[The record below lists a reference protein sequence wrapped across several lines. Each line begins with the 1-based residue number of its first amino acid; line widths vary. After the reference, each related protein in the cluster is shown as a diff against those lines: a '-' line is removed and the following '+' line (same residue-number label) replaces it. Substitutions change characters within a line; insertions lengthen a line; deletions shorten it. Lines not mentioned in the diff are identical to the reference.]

1 MTTIDL
7 YRKHKAG
14 GVSREKFL
22 YEVRRDNNLPFI
34 TNLTLYDDAVKIL
47 KNKGIV
53 TEETKEAK
61 ADEAVK
67 AEVKPKSL
75 SEKNPKTLHLDVAH
89 PYEYRLGLQQEL
101 NTIGEYT
108 DEALEKAKETVLKN
122 LAKDANFY
130 TTLLNAKTSPYT
142 FKKTETDEK
151 GMQARPD
158 GYLKKEAKKDEKS
171 NVKDNLGNKEA
182 GTTKPK
188 GITIM
193 PDKGVTGSEKT
204 IKEGIEISDLKK
216 GDTVE
221 YEGNKYKIGD
231 FDTAGGANLVY
242 LNTMDGKPAEDSKGR
257 YKKVHK
263 SRVKNES
270 LEGIKTSEDLD
281 KLKSYLKELT
291 DEGIIHREVY
301 NNILSLVKQ
310 IIISTKPQS
319 EDLNEDIFMNDDE
332 GFDESA
338 SYFFDNDEENAS
350 EKDVEDW
357 AKQEMSYYLFSSP
370 DEFPSKDT
378 MEEGLETND
387 LEVKWTEK
395 YLNNNKKD
403 PYFYSEKGLANRFQ
417 MRDGKKV
424 KEIIGYYVPEDA
436 EKEND
441 EEFDIIGYIYS
452 TSGKDI
458 ENEYSE
464 DDLDD
469 AFTGALGSMNEGS
482 FMGGVDLGSSF
493 DKMKQDIV
501 GNKEDFEL
509 ADENAF
515 EDLMKKYDWYYE
527 MSDDSRAYD
536 SGKEIDQ
543 KLKLLSKKIGIERAV
558 ELFNQKAPQDR
569 KANASFFT
577 MNEDKHAKLKEALKI
592 ALKKKISE
600 DKISDENAKKSA
612 IQTEKA
618 KLIALSKQKSEL
630 QADTTKPPAI
640 KTSGKTDLDLKIR
653 SATDSLNK
661 LNQGKISVV

>member
-34 TNLTLYDDAVKIL
+34 TNLTSYDDAVKIL

-101 NTIGEYT
+101 DTIGEYT

-263 SRVKNES
+263 SRVKKINEG
-270 LEGIKTSEDLD
+270 LEELKEKAINKYINAEMEDGEEYLMLNKTAVANY
-281 KLKSYLKELT
+281 LKSVIDPE
-291 DEGIIHREVY
+291 EIENV
-301 NNILSLVKQ
+301 
-310 IIISTKPQS
+310 
-319 EDLNEDIFMNDDE
+319 DIFMNDDE

-357 AKQEMSYYLFSSP
+357 TKQEMSYYLFSSP

-395 YLNNNKKD
+395 YLDNEKKD
-403 PYFYSEKGLANRFQ
+403 PYFYTEKGLASDFE
-417 MRDGKKV
+417 MVDGKKV
-424 KEIIGYYVPEDA
+424 KEIVGYFEDEDGDEDYEVIGH
-436 EKEND
+436 
-441 EEFDIIGYIYS
+441 IYS
-452 TSGKDI
+452 KSGKDI

-569 KANASFFT
+569 KVNASFFT
-577 MNEDKHAKLKEALKI
+577 MNEDKHAKLKEALKN
-592 ALKKKISE
+592 ALKKKVSE
-600 DKISDENAKKSA
+600 DKTSDENAKKSA
-612 IQTEKA
+612 IQAEKA
-618 KLIALSKQKSEL
+618 KLIALSKQKNEL
-630 QADTTKPPAI
+630 QADTTKPPAV
-640 KTSGKTDLDLKIR
+640 KTSEKTALDLKIR
-653 SATDSLNK
+653 AATDSLNK

>member
-34 TNLTLYDDAVKIL
+34 TNLTSYDDAVKIL
-47 KNKGIV
+47 KNRGIV

-75 SEKNPKTLHLDVAH
+75 SEKNPKTLHIDVAN
-89 PYEYRLGLQQEL
+89 PYEYRHGLAHEL
-101 NTIGEYT
+101 DAIGEYT

-130 TTLLNAKTSPYT
+130 SSLLNQDQSPYE
-142 FKKTETDEK
+142 FKKTETDAK

-204 IKEGIEISDLKK
+204 IKEGLEETKK
-216 GDTVE
+216 RSINKYVTVE
-221 YEGNKYKIGD
+221 VEDDGEEYPMLNK
-231 FDTAGGANLVY
+231 TAVANY
-242 LNTMDGKPAEDSKGR
+242 
-257 YKKVHK
+257 
-263 SRVKNES
+263 
-270 LEGIKTSEDLD
+270 
-281 KLKSYLKELT
+281 LKSAIDPE
-291 DEGIIHREVY
+291 EIENV
-301 NNILSLVKQ
+301 
-310 IIISTKPQS
+310 
-319 EDLNEDIFMNDDE
+319 DIFMNDDE

-357 AKQEMSYYLFSSP
+357 AKMEMSYYLFSSP
-370 DEFPSKDT
+370 DEFPSKEDT
-378 MEEGLETND
+378 ME
-387 LEVKWTEK
+387 
-395 YLNNNKKD
+395 
-403 PYFYSEKGLANRFQ
+403 
-417 MRDGKKV
+417 
-424 KEIIGYYVPEDA
+424 
-436 EKEND
+436 
-441 EEFDIIGYIYS
+441 
-452 TSGKDI
+452 
-458 ENEYSE
+458 
-464 DDLDD
+464 
-469 AFTGALGSMNEGS
+469 EGS
-482 FMGGVDLGSSF
+482 FMGGVDLGASF

-569 KANASFFT
+569 KVNASFFT
-577 MNEDKHAKLKEALKI
+577 MNEDKHAKLKEALKT

-630 QADTTKPPAI
+630 QADTTKPPAV
-640 KTSGKTDLDLKIR
+640 KTSEKTALDLKIR
-653 SATDSLNK
+653 AATDSLNK

>member
-34 TNLTLYDDAVKIL
+34 TNLTSYDDAVKIL

-263 SRVKNES
+263 SRVKKINEG
-270 LEGIKTSEDLD
+270 LEELKEKAINKYINAEMEDGEEYLMLNKTAVSNY
-281 KLKSYLKELT
+281 LKSVIDPEEIESVDAFMD
-291 DEGIIHREVY
+291 DE
-301 NNILSLVKQ
+301 
-310 IIISTKPQS
+310 
-319 EDLNEDIFMNDDE
+319 E
-332 GFDESA
+332 GFDESS
-338 SYFFDNDEENAS
+338 SYFFDTDEENAS

-395 YLNNNKKD
+395 YLDNEKKD
-403 PYFYSEKGLANRFQ
+403 PYFYTEKGLANRFQ

-482 FMGGVDLGSSF
+482 FMSGVDLGSSF

-543 KLKLLSKKIGIERAV
+543 KLKVLTKKIGIERAV

-577 MNEDKHAKLKEALKI
+577 MNEDKHAKLKEALKT
-592 ALKKKISE
+592 ALKKKVTE
-600 DKISDENAKKSA
+600 DTATNDLAKKSA

-618 KLIALSKQKSEL
+618 KILALNKQKSEL
-630 QADTTKPPAI
+630 NADTTKTPAI
-640 KTSGKTDLDLKIR
+640 KNAEKQEIDLKLR
-653 SATDSLNK
+653 TSNDTLTK
-661 LNQGKISVV
+661 LNQGKINVV

>member
-34 TNLTLYDDAVKIL
+34 TNLTSYDDAVKIL

-263 SRVKNES
+263 SRVKKINEG
-270 LEGIKTSEDLD
+270 LEELKEKAINKYINAEMEDGEEYLMLNKTAVSNY
-281 KLKSYLKELT
+281 LKSVIDPE
-291 DEGIIHREVY
+291 EIENV
-301 NNILSLVKQ
+301 
-310 IIISTKPQS
+310 
-319 EDLNEDIFMNDDE
+319 DIFMNDDE

-395 YLNNNKKD
+395 YLDNEKKD
-403 PYFYSEKGLANRFQ
+403 PYFYTEKGLANRFQ

-543 KLKLLSKKIGIERAV
+543 KLKVLAKKIGIERAV
-558 ELFNQKAPQDR
+558 ELFNKKAPQDR

-630 QADTTKPPAI
+630 QADTTKPPAV
-640 KTSGKTDLDLKIR
+640 KTSEKTALDLKIR
-653 SATDSLNK
+653 AATDSLNK

>member
-34 TNLTLYDDAVKIL
+34 TNLTSYDDAVKIL

-75 SEKNPKTLHLDVAH
+75 SEKNPKTLHIDVAN
-89 PYEYRLGLQQEL
+89 PYEYRHGLAHEL
-101 NTIGEYT
+101 DAIGEYT

-130 TTLLNAKTSPYT
+130 SSLLNQDQSSYE
-142 FKKTETDEK
+142 FKKTETDAK

-158 GYLKKEAKKDEKS
+158 GYMKKEAKKDEKS

-204 IKEGIEISDLKK
+204 IKEGMESSDLKK
-216 GDTVE
+216 GDIVE

-263 SRVKNES
+263 SRVKKIN
-270 LEGIKTSEDLD
+270 EDLEELKEKAINKYINAEMED
-281 KLKSYLKELT
+281 GEEYLMLNKTVVANYLKSAIDPKEI
-291 DEGIIHREVY
+291 ENV
-301 NNILSLVKQ
+301 
-310 IIISTKPQS
+310 
-319 EDLNEDIFMNDDE
+319 DIFMNDDE

-357 AKQEMSYYLFSSP
+357 AKMEMSYYLFSSP
-370 DEFPSKDT
+370 DEFPSKEDT
-378 MEEGLETND
+378 ME
-387 LEVKWTEK
+387 
-395 YLNNNKKD
+395 
-403 PYFYSEKGLANRFQ
+403 
-417 MRDGKKV
+417 
-424 KEIIGYYVPEDA
+424 
-436 EKEND
+436 
-441 EEFDIIGYIYS
+441 
-452 TSGKDI
+452 
-458 ENEYSE
+458 
-464 DDLDD
+464 
-469 AFTGALGSMNEGS
+469 EGS

-493 DKMKQDIV
+493 DKIKQDIV

-527 MSDDSRAYD
+527 MSDDSRSYD

-577 MNEDKHAKLKEALKI
+577 MNEDKHAKLKEALKT

-630 QADTTKPPAI
+630 QADTTKPPAV
-640 KTSGKTDLDLKIR
+640 KTSEKIALDLKIR
-653 SATDSLNK
+653 AATDSLNK

>member
-34 TNLTLYDDAVKIL
+34 TNLTSYDDAVKIL

-263 SRVKNES
+263 SRVKKINEG
-270 LEGIKTSEDLD
+270 LEELKEKAINKYINAEMEDGEEYLMLNKTAVSNY
-281 KLKSYLKELT
+281 LKSVIDPE
-291 DEGIIHREVY
+291 EIENV
-301 NNILSLVKQ
+301 
-310 IIISTKPQS
+310 
-319 EDLNEDIFMNDDE
+319 DIFMNDDE

-338 SYFFDNDEENAS
+338 SYFFDNDEENTS

-395 YLNNNKKD
+395 YLDNEKKD
-403 PYFYSEKGLANRFQ
+403 PYFYTEKGLASDFE
-417 MRDGKKV
+417 MVDGKKV
-424 KEIIGYYVPEDA
+424 KEIVGYFEDEDGDEDYEVIGH
-436 EKEND
+436 
-441 EEFDIIGYIYS
+441 IYS
-452 TSGKDI
+452 KSGKDI

-482 FMGGVDLGSSF
+482 FMGGVDLGASF

-569 KANASFFT
+569 KVNASFFT
-577 MNEDKHAKLKEALKI
+577 MNEDKHAKLKEALKN
-592 ALKKKISE
+592 ALKKKVSE
-600 DKISDENAKKSA
+600 DKTSDENAKKSA
-612 IQTEKA
+612 IQAEKA

-630 QADTTKPPAI
+630 QADTTKPPAV
-640 KTSGKTDLDLKIR
+640 KTSEKTALDLKIR
-653 SATDSLNK
+653 AATDSLNK